1 MKMKKSSS
9 VISKIL
15 ALCLAMV
22 LSLAMGITAMAAPEG
37 GLTGS
42 ETADVTVDGLDT
54 ENEVTVE
61 AYQII
66 TVNIDLESGQPKN
79 PMYTWNSEVVK
90 WL

>member
-22 LSLAMGITAMAAPEG
+22 LSLAMGITAMAATEG

-61 AYQII
+61 AYQ
-66 TVNIDLESGQPKN
+66 NYYCE
-79 PMYTWNSEVVK
+79 Y
-90 WL
+90 